1 LVVLA
6 VDASASGEEEQQF
19 ARGMWVVGW
28 LGDVDFN
35 VVELR
40 DLACGSCAGR
50 RRSVCTAVFLCGRT
64 S

>member
-6 VDASASGEEEQQF
+6 VDSGASSQEEQQF
-19 ARGMWVVGW
+19 AWGMWVVGR

-40 DLACGSCAGR
+40 DLACGTCTGR
-50 RRSVCTAVFLCGRT
+50 RRSVCPAVLLYGRT
-64 S
+64 D